1 MVGEGVVVVVVGAT
15 DVVVVVVVAVGAVVG
30 VVVGVV
36 VEVVVDVVDVV
47 AAGLHCANSVKPA
60 V

>member
-1 MVGEGVVVVVVGAT
+1 MVGEGVVV
-15 DVVVVVVVAVGAVVG
+15 AVVG
-30 VVVGVV
+30 VVVEVV
-36 VEVVVDVVDVV
+36 VVVVVDVVDVV

>member
-1 MVGEGVVVVVVGAT
+1 MVGEGVVVA
-15 DVVVVVVVAVGAVVG
+15 
-30 VVVGVV
+30 VVGVV
-36 VEVVVDVVDVV
+36 VEVVVVVVDLVDVV